1 MKKPDAKRQRP
12 GLQRGFES
20 LLQDDDTAK
29 VARVIKRLTGK
40 AKASETA
47 SEPPELPTPASQS
60 LDKVPFLPHPPQA
73 KITPVK
79 PTVVKN
85 TVVEIAAATI
95 EANYYKVPNDVSDI
109 LASLQTPA
117 EQAVYH
123 RLFRLSYG
131 YNQNVCRV
139 GMHALAAATNIASK
153 KTIAKA
159 IAGLVKKRHIA
170 IAQEASNDVRGTWYQ
185 VFLPHEITR
194 VRKFTREKITPVKS
208 TVVDDSAVVSAN
220 VGEKN
225 SVVENTV
232 GLQAVENTQK
242 IASDTKNT
250 VVNFTPITTDL
261 LHTHSLPLLVDRFY
275 QLLHQRPSQKK
286 RERAIQQAQKLFDEG
301 FTLQDLDYTITWVTQ
316 KYPDTGAFDRIPFFI
331 DQALKDRDSKEQ
343 IPVMEQQLQTEITQ
357 RRAQEQRTREEN
369 QQIEEVQASLSSE
382 TLEALRQEATQLVA
396 QEYGKV
402 EFGEQTLIRLKM
414 EEMIRERYVIT

>member
-1 MKKPDAKRQRP
+1 M
-12 GLQRGFES
+12 
-20 LLQDDDTAK
+20 
-29 VARVIKRLTGK
+29 
-40 AKASETA
+40 
-47 SEPPELPTPASQS
+47 
-60 LDKVPFLPHPPQA
+60 
-73 KITPVK
+73 
-79 PTVVKN
+79 
-85 TVVEIAAATI
+85 
-95 EANYYKVPNDVSDI
+95 SDL

-208 TVVDDSAVVSAN
+208 TGVDDSAVVSAN
-220 VGEKN
+220 VEEKS

-232 GLQAVENTQK
+232 GLQAVESIQK
-242 IASDTKNT
+242 ITSDTKNT

-261 LHTHSLPLLVDRFY
+261 LHTLSLPLLVDRFY
-275 QLLHQRPSQKK
+275 QLLQQRPSQKK

-316 KYPDTGAFDRIPFFI
+316 KHPDTGAFDRIPFFI
-331 DQALKDRDSKEQ
+331 DQALKDRDSKKQ
-343 IPVMEQQLQTEITQ
+343 VAVREQQLQTEITQ
-357 RRAQEQRTREEN
+357 RRDQEQRTREEN
-369 QQIEEVQASLSSE
+369 QQIVEVQASLSTE

>member
-1 MKKPDAKRQRP
+1 
-12 GLQRGFES
+12 
-20 LLQDDDTAK
+20 
-29 VARVIKRLTGK
+29 
-40 AKASETA
+40 
-47 SEPPELPTPASQS
+47 
-60 LDKVPFLPHPPQA
+60 
-73 KITPVK
+73 
-79 PTVVKN
+79 
-85 TVVEIAAATI
+85 
-95 EANYYKVPNDVSDI
+95 VSDL

-208 TVVDDSAVVSAN
+208 TGVDDSAVVSAN
-220 VGEKN
+220 VEEKS

-232 GLQAVENTQK
+232 GLQAVESIQK
-242 IASDTKNT
+242 ITSDTKNT

-261 LHTHSLPLLVDRFY
+261 LHTLSLPLLVDRFY
-275 QLLHQRPSQKK
+275 QLLQQRPSQKK
-286 RERAIQQAQKLFDEG
+286 ETVAELPG
-301 FTLQDLDYTITWVTQ
+301 
-316 KYPDTGAFDRIPFFI
+316 
-331 DQALKDRDSKEQ
+331 
-343 IPVMEQQLQTEITQ
+343 
-357 RRAQEQRTREEN
+357 
-369 QQIEEVQASLSSE
+369 LSSSC
-382 TLEALRQEATQLVA
+382 TM
-396 QEYGKV
+396 K
-402 EFGEQTLIRLKM
+402 
-414 EEMIRERYVIT
+414 